1 MADDRADSGA
11 GSALDPL
18 VGRTRLL
25 GELEAAISEHR
36 LVTLTGTGGSGK
48 TRLATAFLDQ
58 RPDGEPAW
66 FVDLSGIGEVDR
78 VASVVSATL
87 QLPETAQRD
96 ADAAVV
102 AFLTDREALL
112 VLDNLEHLP
121 DVGRLVERWLDRAR
135 GLRIVGTSRVPLRVT
150 GEIELH
156 VPPLDLPADSTPD
169 AVEQS
174 AAGQLFLRR
183 ARSIGRLAD
192 LDADSAADVV
202 TLLRRLD
209 GLPLAL
215 ELAAA
220 RTRILAPKAILARLD
235 DPATLTARRHHDDRV
250 VSLEAVLA
258 WSVEL
263 LTPVDR
269 DLLAAVAV
277 CAGSFDLETCAAL
290 RPTDDILAALETLV
304 ANGLAVADGE
314 MNGEPRF
321 RLLETVRA
329 HARRRLSTVDLRRL
343 RHRLAEFL
351 SGRFAALDP
360 TTSFWAGFDRIK
372 ADDVTITDLIE
383 GRPTIAAETAL
394 RLAVAAA
401 PWWLFMGR
409 LRDPERWLAD
419 LSGQVSDRTIRA
431 RGILA
436 LAAIRRELSG
446 TAAVVALQEEAL
458 AIARAVDDP
467 RLEIDALVARA
478 NALAG
483 VLDPDARNWL
493 TAALGIAE
501 RLELHHEAATIRV
514 MAARARFEGED
525 PRDRRNRLLD
535 VLEEAG
541 RLGGPALVGTL
552 TQLAVVEESLDLL
565 DDALGH
571 AERAADLV
579 DVGGD
584 AGRRWW
590 VSATRGSVLAKLG
603 RQDGA
608 RSAILDA
615 MRLVSKG
622 VTDPRPR
629 MTAIVLLSAIAHLVA
644 TDRNAL
650 AVRCYGAAHGA
661 LDQIGERIAESD
673 ARMDE
678 RLMARAR
685 RSLGAIGWELAAQS
699 GRRSGAWALVEE
711 VIAELSATP
720 STIAT
725 GRGGMRSEPVDR
737 SITARHGGLTRREV
751 EVLGLVAEGRSDPE
765 IGRALFISAKTA
777 SVHVANAKG
786 KLGAATRLELAL
798 HARRLGLASGEMSDG
813 PAPDDAAS
821 S

>member
-1 MADDRADSGA
+1 MADERPDSA
-11 GSALDPL
+11 TSALDPL

-25 GELEAAISEHR
+25 AELDAAISTHR

-48 TRLATAFLDQ
+48 TRLAMALLDQ
-58 RPDGEPAW
+58 RPDGELAW
-66 FVDLSGIGEVDR
+66 FVDLSAIGEVDR
-78 VASVVSATL
+78 VASVVAATL
-87 QLPETAQRD
+87 QLPESAQRD

-102 AFLTDREALL
+102 AFLTDRETLL

-121 DVGRLVERWLDRAR
+121 DVGRLVDRWLDRAR
-135 GLRIVGTSRVPLRVT
+135 GLRIVGTSRVPLRIS

-156 VPPLDLPADSTPD
+156 VPPLDLPADSTPL

-192 LDADSAADVV
+192 LDAEAAADVV

-220 RTRILAPKAILARLD
+220 RTRILAPRAILARLD
-235 DPATLTARRHHDDRV
+235 DPATLTARRIRDDGV

-263 LTPVDR
+263 LSPVDR

-314 MNGEPRF
+314 VDGEPRF

-329 HARRRLSTVDLRRL
+329 HARRRLSTAELLLMRL
-343 RHRLAEFL
+343 RLADFL
-351 SGRFAALDP
+351 SGRFAALDQ
-360 TTSFWAGFDRIK
+360 TTTFWTGFDRIK
-372 ADDVTITDLIE
+372 ADDLTIADLIE
-383 GRPTIAAETAL
+383 GRPAIPAETAL

-409 LRDPERWLAD
+409 LRDPERWLVQ
-419 LSGQVSDRTIRA
+419 LTGQVSDRSIRA

-436 LAAIRRELSG
+436 LAIIRRELSG

-458 AIARAVDDP
+458 AIARAVGDP
-467 RLEIDALVARA
+467 RLEIEALVARA

-483 VLDPDARNWL
+483 VLDPDAGIWL
-493 TAALGIAE
+493 AAALEVAE
-501 RLELHHEAATIRV
+501 RLELHREAATIRV
-514 MAARARFEGED
+514 TAARARFEGED
-525 PRDRRNRLLD
+525 PRDRRTRLLD
-535 VLEEAG
+535 VLDEAG
-541 RLGGPALVGTL
+541 RLGGPAHVGTL

-565 DDALGH
+565 EDAVGH
-571 AERAADLV
+571 ANRAADLV
-579 DVGGD
+579 DRGGD

-590 VSATRGSVLAKLG
+590 VSATRGSILAKLG
-603 RQDGA
+603 RQDEA
-608 RSAILDA
+608 RSALLDA
-615 MRLVSKG
+615 MRQVSRG
-622 VTDPRPR
+622 INDPRPR

-644 TDRNAL
+644 IDRTVL
-650 AVRCYGAAHGA
+650 AVRCFGAARAA
-661 LDQIGERIAESD
+661 LDEIGERIAEAD
-673 ARMDE
+673 AKMDE
-678 RLMARAR
+678 RVMARAR
-685 RSLGAIGWELAAQS
+685 RALGAVTWELANES
-699 GRRSGAWALVEE
+699 GRRSGAWAVVEE
-711 VIAELSATP
+711 VIAELSDEP
-720 STIAT
+720 STIAG
-725 GRGGMRSEPVDR
+725 GRGGTRSEAVDR
-737 SITARHGGLTRREV
+737 STAARHAGLTRREV
-751 EVLGLVAEGRSDPE
+751 EVLAMVAEGRSDPE

-786 KLGAATRLELAL
+786 KLGATTRLELAL
-798 HARRLGLASGEMSDG
+798 RARRLGLASGETPDG
-813 PAPDDAAS
+813 QAPDETALS
-821 S
+821 